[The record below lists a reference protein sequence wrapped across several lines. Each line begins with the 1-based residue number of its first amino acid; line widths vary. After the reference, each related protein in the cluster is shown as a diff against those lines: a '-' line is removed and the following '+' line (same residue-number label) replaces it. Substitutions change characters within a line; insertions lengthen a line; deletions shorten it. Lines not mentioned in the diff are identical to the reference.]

1 MRILSSLLATVL
13 TLSASVQAEL
23 RGVPVTNIDR
33 SANAC
38 TDFDVYANGQW
49 RTTHPMPAIQASW
62 AIRVVTQEETRA
74 KLRAIA
80 EEDAGKAASLPK
92 GSPGQLTGDFY
103 AACMDKTRIDALGL
117 KPLLPLWKQVDGV
130 HDAKSL
136 SAEIVHLQQI
146 AVQAPVHLN
155 AAQDLH
161 DPARMIAEIDIA
173 GMGLPDRDYY
183 LRDEPRFK
191 EAREKY
197 IAYARKMFVLSGMA
211 DGEATRASDAVL
223 KIETALAQ
231 PRLTRVAL
239 RDPKVQDHPMSVA
252 ELKSLAPHFD
262 WNLEF
267 QVLGITQQRH
277 VNVPQPKLVA
287 AFDGMLSSVPL
298 DDWRTYLHWQ
308 LLNEEATALSAPFDE
323 EYFAFYSTALKGV
336 TEQRPRWQRCVI
348 DTDRLLG
355 EALGHEYVDRYLP
368 PVAKARAR
376 TMAVNIVNELKLSIE
391 SRDWMTAPTKAKALE
406 KANALNIKVGYP
418 DKWKDYNGVVIDRSR
433 YLESTLSAARYGAR
447 DDLQQIGK
455 PVDRGRWDMT
465 PPTMNA
471 YYNPTLNE
479 IVVPAGYLQPPGF
492 DPKGL
497 DAINYG
503 AVGVSIG
510 HEISHGVDDEGAQY
524 AASGK
529 LENWWT
535 DADYTNF
542 QAHTACTTRQYDGYF
557 VEPGLHLQGK
567 LVTGE
572 ALGDLGGVNLAYR
585 AYKRSRKGK
594 GPEPTVDGFTPDQ
607 QFFLAEAQWRG
618 MLVRPAAARMAVSVD
633 PHPPGKFRVL
643 GPLSNMPEFEKA
655 FQCKR
660 GDAMVRPEAERCSV
674 W

>member
-1 MRILSSLLATVL
+1 
-13 TLSASVQAEL
+13 
-23 RGVPVTNIDR
+23 
-33 SANAC
+33 
-38 TDFDVYANGQW
+38 
-49 RTTHPMPAIQASW
+49 MPAIQSSW
-62 AIRVVTQEETRA
+62 AIRVVTQDETRA

-92 GSPGQLTGDFY
+92 GSPGRLTGDFY
-103 AACMDKTRIDALGL
+103 AGCMDETRINDLGL
-117 KPLLPLWKQVDGV
+117 KPLDPLWKQIDGV
-130 HDAKSL
+130 RDGKSL
-136 SAEIVHLQQI
+136 STEIVRLQQI
-146 AVQAPVHLN
+146 DIHAPVELN

-161 DPARMIAEIDIA
+161 EPTKMIAQIEIS

-183 LRDEPRFK
+183 LRNEARFK
-191 EAREKY
+191 DAREKY
-197 IAYARKMFVLSGMA
+197 IEYVRKMFVLSGMS
-211 DGEATRASDAVL
+211 DGEATRASGVIL
-223 KIETALAQ
+223 KIETDLAQ

-252 ELKSLAPHFD
+252 ELTSLAPHFD
-262 WNLEF
+262 WHAEF
-267 QVLGITQQRH
+267 QVLGISEEGH

-287 AFDGMLSSVPL
+287 AFDAMLTSVPAEE
-298 DDWRTYLHWQ
+298 WRTYLHWQ
-308 LLNEEATALSAPFDE
+308 LLNQEAPALSAPFDDTH
-323 EYFAFYSTALKGV
+323 FAFFSTTLMGV
-336 TEQRPRWQRCVI
+336 AEQRPRWQRCVI
-348 DTDRLLG
+348 QTDRMLG
-355 EALGHEYVDRYLP
+355 EALGREYVDRYLP
-368 PVAKARAR
+368 AEAKARAR
-376 TMAVNIVNELKLSIE
+376 TMAVNIVNELKLSIA

-406 KANALNIKVGYP
+406 KIDALNIKVGYP
-418 DKWKDYNGVVIDRSR
+418 DKWKNYSGVVIDRSR
-433 YLESTLSAARYGAR
+433 YLDSVLSAASYGVK

-455 PVDRGRWDMT
+455 PIDRGRWDLT

-471 YYNPTLNE
+471 YYSPTMNE

-510 HEISHGVDDEGAQY
+510 HEISHGVDDEGAQF
-524 AASGK
+524 AADGK
-529 LENWWT
+529 LEKWWT
-535 DADYTNF
+535 DADYANF
-542 QAHTACTTRQYDGYF
+542 QARTACTTKQYDGYF

-585 AYKRSRKGK
+585 AYKRSREGK

-618 MLVRPAAARMAVSVD
+618 SLVRPAAARMAVSVD
-633 PHPPGKFRVL
+633 PHPPGKYRVL

-655 FQCKR
+655 FQCKA
-660 GDAMVRPEAERCSV
+660 GDAMVRAEAERCSV